1 MLKLTL
7 PETEVYD
14 ESRNEFVLLPKVK
27 LKLEHSLVSLSK
39 WESIHKKAFMG
50 PNQKTQEETISYI
63 ECMCL
68 GSNPQGL
75 RTRLTQD
82 QLTTINQY
90 ISDKATAT
98 TFREIPGQQGS
109 REVVTAEIIYY
120 WMVAMNVPLECE
132 NWHLDKLF
140 SLLRVIS
147 LKSAPAK
154 KMSRNE
160 LIARNREL
168 NAQRRAALNTTG

>member
-50 PNQKTQEETISYI
+50 PNQKTREETISYI

-82 QLTTINQY
+82 QLTIINQY

-98 TFREIPGQQGS
+98 TFREIPGQRGS